1 MNMLGE
7 EGDDEAPPTCNMHNT
22 TIHKL
27 QQTNGYTSTC
37 TFLEMFGY
45 FSFSAI
51 MEDSPMM
58 YLQTHNEVM
67 YRWIITYEF
76 RTSQIHAVYT
86 RACIY
91 LAEAKL

>member
-7 EGDDEAPPTCNMHNT
+7 EGDDEVPTCKVHNT

-27 QQTNGYTSTC
+27 QGKNGYTSAW

-58 YLQTHNEVM
+58 YLQTRNEV
-67 YRWIITYEF
+67 
-76 RTSQIHAVYT
+76 IHVQVY
-86 RACIY
+86 Y
-91 LAEAKL
+91 

>member
-1 MNMLGE
+1 MLGE
-7 EGDDEAPPTCNMHNT
+7 EGDDEVPTCNMHKA

-27 QQTNGYTSTC
+27 QQTNGYTSTY

-58 YLQTHNEVM
+58 YLQTRNEV
-67 YRWIITYEF
+67 
-76 RTSQIHAVYT
+76 IHVQVNY
-86 RACIY
+86 
-91 LAEAKL
+91 